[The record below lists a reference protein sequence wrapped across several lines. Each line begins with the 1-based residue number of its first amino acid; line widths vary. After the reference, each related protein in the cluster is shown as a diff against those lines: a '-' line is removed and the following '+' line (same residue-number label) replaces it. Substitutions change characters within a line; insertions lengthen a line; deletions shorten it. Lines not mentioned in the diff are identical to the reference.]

1 MGGQR
6 GAGFA
11 TLLKHLG
18 GMNKLSVTGN
28 IVLYFTNTH
37 CEQESM

>member
-6 GAGFA
+6 GTGFA
-11 TLLKHLG
+11 AVLKRQG
-18 GMNKLSVTGN
+18 GMNKPPVTGN